1 MMKKKYD
8 PLFNL
13 YQIEPEETYEIDQE
27 VVGLM
32 AEILYNIEDI
42 NEIRRDII
50 KLMNNKNVAN
60 ERCLSLIKTMI
71 DALEAELSIL
81 GLLGFNVM

>member
-1 MMKKKYD
+1 MQKKYD

-13 YQIEPEETYEIDQE
+13 YQIETEESLSNDQE

-42 NEIRRDII
+42 EKIDKDIK
-50 KLMNNKNVAN
+50 KLSRTR
-60 ERCLSLIKTMI
+60 ERYLPLIKTMI

-81 GLLGFNVM
+81 GLMGFKMT

>member
-1 MMKKKYD
+1 MQKKYD

-13 YQIEPEETYEIDQE
+13 YQIETEESLSNDQE

-32 AEILYNIEDI
+32 AEILYNIEDM
-42 NEIRRDII
+42 NEINRDIK
-50 KLMNNKNVAN
+50 KLSRTS
-60 ERCLSLIKTMI
+60 ERYLPLIKTMI

-81 GLLGFNVM
+81 GLMGFKMT

>member
-1 MMKKKYD
+1 MQKKYD

-13 YQIEPEETYEIDQE
+13 YQIETDESLSNDQE

-32 AEILYNIEDI
+32 AELLYNMEDI
-42 NEIRRDII
+42 TEIDRDIK
-50 KLMNNKNVAN
+50 KLSRTH
-60 ERCLSLIKTMI
+60 ERYLPLIKTMI

-81 GLLGFNVM
+81 GLMGFKII

>member
-1 MMKKKYD
+1 MQKKYD

-13 YQIEPEETYEIDQE
+13 YQIETEESLSNDQE

-42 NEIRRDII
+42 NEIDRDIK
-50 KLMNNKNVAN
+50 KLSRTR
-60 ERCLSLIKTMI
+60 ERYLPLIKTMI

-81 GLLGFNVM
+81 GLMGFKMT

>member
-1 MMKKKYD
+1 MQKKYD

-13 YQIEPEETYEIDQE
+13 YQIETEESLSNDQE

-42 NEIRRDII
+42 NKINRDIK
-50 KLMNNKNVAN
+50 KLSRTR
-60 ERCLSLIKTMI
+60 ETYLPLIKTMI

-81 GLLGFNVM
+81 GLMGFKMT

>member
-1 MMKKKYD
+1 MQKKYD

-13 YQIEPEETYEIDQE
+13 YQIETEESLSNDQE

-32 AEILYNIEDI
+32 AEILYNIEDV
-42 NEIRRDII
+42 NEINRDIK
-50 KLMNNKNVAN
+50 KLSRTS
-60 ERCLSLIKTMI
+60 ERYLPLIKTMI

-81 GLLGFNVM
+81 GLMGFKMT

>member
-1 MMKKKYD
+1 MQKKYD

-13 YQIEPEETYEIDQE
+13 YQIEIEESLSNDQE

-42 NEIRRDII
+42 EKINKDIK
-50 KLMNNKNVAN
+50 KLSHTREKH
-60 ERCLSLIKTMI
+60 LPLIKTMI

-81 GLLGFNVM
+81 SLMGFKMT

>member
-1 MMKKKYD
+1 MQKKYD

-13 YQIEPEETYEIDQE
+13 YQIETEESLSNDQE

-42 NEIRRDII
+42 EKINRDIN
-50 KLMNNKNVAN
+50 KLSRTS
-60 ERCLSLIKTMI
+60 ERYLPLIKTMI

-81 GLLGFNVM
+81 DLMGFKMT

>member
-1 MMKKKYD
+1 MQKKYD

-13 YQIEPEETYEIDQE
+13 YQIETEESLSNDQE

-42 NEIRRDII
+42 TEINRDIK
-50 KLMNNKNVAN
+50 KLSRTT
-60 ERCLSLIKTMI
+60 ERYLPLIKTMI

-81 GLLGFNVM
+81 GLMGFKMT

>member
-1 MMKKKYD
+1 MQKKYD

-13 YQIEPEETYEIDQE
+13 YQIETEEPLSNDKE

-42 NEIRRDII
+42 NEINRDIK
-50 KLMNNKNVAN
+50 KLSRTR
-60 ERCLSLIKTMI
+60 ERYLPLIKTMI

-81 GLLGFNVM
+81 GLMGFNMM

>member
-1 MMKKKYD
+1 MQKKYD

-13 YQIEPEETYEIDQE
+13 YQIETEEPLSNDKE
-27 VVGLM
+27 VIGLM

-42 NEIRRDII
+42 NEINRDVK
-50 KLMNNKNVAN
+50 KLLNNNNVAN
-60 ERCLSLIKTMI
+60 ERYLPLIKTMI

-81 GLLGFNVM
+81 GLMGFNNM

>member
-1 MMKKKYD
+1 MQKKYD

-13 YQIEPEETYEIDQE
+13 YQIEIEESLSNDQE

-42 NEIRRDII
+42 EKINRNI
-50 KLMNNKNVAN
+50 KKLSRTR
-60 ERCLSLIKTMI
+60 ERYLPLIKTMI

-81 GLLGFNVM
+81 GLMGFKMT

>member
-1 MMKKKYD
+1 MQKKYD

-13 YQIEPEETYEIDQE
+13 YQIETEESLSNDQE

-42 NEIRRDII
+42 NEINRDIK
-50 KLMNNKNVAN
+50 KLSRTR
-60 ERCLSLIKTMI
+60 ERYLPLIKTMI

-81 GLLGFNVM
+81 GLMGFKMT

>member
-1 MMKKKYD
+1 MQKKYD

-13 YQIEPEETYEIDQE
+13 YQIETEEPLSNDKE
-27 VVGLM
+27 VIGLM

-42 NEIRRDII
+42 NEINRDVK
-50 KLMNNKNVAN
+50 KLLNNNNVVN
-60 ERCLSLIKTMI
+60 ERYLPLIKTMI

-81 GLLGFNVM
+81 GLMGFKMT

>member
-1 MMKKKYD
+1 MQKKYD

-13 YQIEPEETYEIDQE
+13 YQIETEESLSNDQE

-42 NEIRRDII
+42 EKI
-50 KLMNNKNVAN
+50 NKNIKKLSQTR
-60 ERCLSLIKTMI
+60 ERYLPLIKTMI

-81 GLLGFNVM
+81 GLMGFKMT

>member
-1 MMKKKYD
+1 MQKKYD

-13 YQIEPEETYEIDQE
+13 YQIETEESLSNDQE

-32 AEILYNIEDI
+32 AEILYNIEDV
-42 NEIRRDII
+42 NEINRDIK
-50 KLMNNKNVAN
+50 KLSRTS
-60 ERCLSLIKTMI
+60 ERYLPLIKTMI

-81 GLLGFNVM
+81 GLMGFKMK

>member
-1 MMKKKYD
+1 MQKKYD

-13 YQIEPEETYEIDQE
+13 YQIETDESLSNDQE

-32 AEILYNIEDI
+32 AELLYNMENITEI
-42 NEIRRDII
+42 NRDIEKI
-50 KLMNNKNVAN
+50 ARTH
-60 ERCLSLIKTMI
+60 ERYLPLIKTMI

-81 GLLGFNVM
+81 GLMGFKII

>member
-1 MMKKKYD
+1 MQKKYD

-13 YQIEPEETYEIDQE
+13 YQIETEEPLSIDKE

-42 NEIRRDII
+42 NEINRDVK
-50 KLMNNKNVAN
+50 KLLNNNNVAN
-60 ERCLSLIKTMI
+60 ERYLPLIKTMI

-81 GLLGFNVM
+81 GLMGFNMM

>member
-1 MMKKKYD
+1 MQKKYD

-13 YQIEPEETYEIDQE
+13 YQIETEESLSNDQE

-32 AEILYNIEDI
+32 AEILYNIEDMEKI
-42 NEIRRDII
+42 NGDIK
-50 KLMNNKNVAN
+50 KLSRTR
-60 ERCLSLIKTMI
+60 ERYLPLIKTMI

-81 GLLGFNVM
+81 GLMGFKMT

>member
-1 MMKKKYD
+1 MQKKYD

-13 YQIEPEETYEIDQE
+13 YQIETEESLSNDQE

-42 NEIRRDII
+42 NKINRDIK
-50 KLMNNKNVAN
+50 KLSRTR
-60 ERCLSLIKTMI
+60 ERYLPLIKTMI

-81 GLLGFNVM
+81 GLMGFKMT

>member
-1 MMKKKYD
+1 MQKKYD

-13 YQIEPEETYEIDQE
+13 YQIEIEESLSNDQE

-42 NEIRRDII
+42 EKINRDIK
-50 KLMNNKNVAN
+50 KLSHTR
-60 ERCLSLIKTMI
+60 ERYLPLIKTMI

-81 GLLGFNVM
+81 GLMGFKMT

>member
-1 MMKKKYD
+1 MQKKYD

-13 YQIEPEETYEIDQE
+13 YQIEIEESLLNDQE

-42 NEIRRDII
+42 EKINRNI
-50 KLMNNKNVAN
+50 KKLSRTR
-60 ERCLSLIKTMI
+60 ERYLPLIKTMI

-81 GLLGFNVM
+81 GLMGFKMT

>member
-1 MMKKKYD
+1 MQKKYD

-13 YQIEPEETYEIDQE
+13 YQIETEESLSNDQE

-42 NEIRRDII
+42 EKINRDIN
-50 KLMNNKNVAN
+50 KLSRTS
-60 ERCLSLIKTMI
+60 ERYLPLIKTMI

-81 GLLGFNVM
+81 GLMGFKMT

>member
-1 MMKKKYD
+1 MQKKYD
-8 PLFNL
+8 PLFDL
-13 YQIEPEETYEIDQE
+13 YQIETEESLSNDQE

-42 NEIRRDII
+42 NKINRDIK
-50 KLMNNKNVAN
+50 KLSRTR
-60 ERCLSLIKTMI
+60 ERYLPLIKTMI

-81 GLLGFNVM
+81 GLMGFKMT

>member
-1 MMKKKYD
+1 MQKKYD

-13 YQIEPEETYEIDQE
+13 YQIETEEPLSNDKE
-27 VVGLM
+27 VIGLM

-42 NEIRRDII
+42 NEINRDVK
-50 KLMNNKNVAN
+50 KLLNNNNVVN
-60 ERCLSLIKTMI
+60 ERYLPLIKTMI

-81 GLLGFNVM
+81 GLMGFNIM

>member
-1 MMKKKYD
+1 MQKKYD

-13 YQIEPEETYEIDQE
+13 YQIETEESLSNDQE

-32 AEILYNIEDI
+32 AEILYNIEDMEKI
-42 NEIRRDII
+42 DKDIK
-50 KLMNNKNVAN
+50 KLSRTR
-60 ERCLSLIKTMI
+60 ERYLPLIKTMI

-81 GLLGFNVM
+81 GLMGFKIT